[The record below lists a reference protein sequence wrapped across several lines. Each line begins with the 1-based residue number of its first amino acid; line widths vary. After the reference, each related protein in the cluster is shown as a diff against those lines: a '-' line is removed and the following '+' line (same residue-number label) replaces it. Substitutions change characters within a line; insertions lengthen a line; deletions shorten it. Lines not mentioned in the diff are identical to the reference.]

1 MSSAY
6 GNPLILTTMKLKRL
20 GLYRVTRVLSWV
32 LPVVII
38 AFISIAAW
46 SYLAR
51 TRNGDAMAHGVVDSL
66 PPGLEVSTSGAH
78 YVASEGDRNIFLIKG
93 RKMLSFKDNRTV
105 MEDVEVL
112 IYAQRAEDPE
122 RRIRGGECSHDR
134 MTNHIVCSR
143 KVSVELEPGTIAHT
157 EQLLYEHSGGIIS
170 SPVHTRLVRT
180 GEMTGNAGRM
190 EYFIN
195 AGLMRLSDKFEIR
208 LTRGGGM
215 SGGTGEFQS
224 RENWAAVSQGLSITS
239 GTGRM
244 YGDSGRAELLP
255 GTYRP
260 KKVTVDGKAT
270 TEAPSFTVSSD
281 WLQSDLS
288 DAGDIEHV
296 FARGNVRAERKVSGD
311 STQEV
316 SGSDSLNGTLTG
328 PEVEGWLENGNL
340 KVVEA
345 RRNPTFESGG
355 SGTLEATDS
364 IRIEPSGKSGS
375 LKTQGVSTFKREGL
389 NIDGSNFVIVVKDES
404 NEQVFNTTARAT
416 LTAAGLT
423 TTANTTNAN
432 FDTRTKTLTSLLQTG
447 NVTFKEEK
455 GGRNGSSGRL
465 TVRDGGNRI
474 EMEEGNPELTDAQ
487 GTLYASKIMLDRK
500 AESFTGE
507 GGAGKIRMISRS
519 SGSKPAIIVARRVE
533 GRLGGENPR
542 VDYTESAEMYPGD
555 DSKIEASKLTLY
567 PKEKRV
573 EASGKVR
580 SITTGQE
587 VTADELQFRSSAEGP
602 QVAYYKGNVSVSGDF
617 VRPKSQTITADKKVH
632 LSLRSNDLEIHSRDG
647 NLGRIVARGA
657 VDMVQGVQKGR
668 GNFMEYD
675 VATGAVQLTGTSASP
690 AEVSDGDRTF
700 RGCRV
705 QIDADGTKKATNCE
719 NGRVT
724 TSINKK

>member
-1 MSSAY
+1 
-6 GNPLILTTMKLKRL
+6 
-20 GLYRVTRVLSWV
+20 
-32 LPVVII
+32 
-38 AFISIAAW
+38 
-46 SYLAR
+46 
-51 TRNGDAMAHGVVDSL
+51 
-66 PPGLEVSTSGAH
+66 
-78 YVASEGDRNIFLIKG
+78 
-93 RKMLSFKDNRTV
+93 MLSFKDNRTV

-112 IYAQRAEDPE
+112 IYAQRAADPD

-134 MTNHIVCSR
+134 ITNHIVCNR
-143 KVSVELEPGTIAHT
+143 QVSVELEPGTIAHT
-157 EQLLYEHSGGIIS
+157 EQLLYEHSGGVIS

-190 EYFIN
+190 EYFVN
-195 AGLMRLSDKFEIR
+195 AGLMRLSDRFEIN
-208 LTRGGGM
+208 LARGGGM
-215 SGGTGEFQS
+215 SGGNGEFHS
-224 RENWAAVSQGLSITS
+224 RENWAAVSQGLNITS

-270 TEAPSFTVSSD
+270 TEAPSFTVRSD

-296 FARGNVRAERKVSGD
+296 IARGNVRAERKVPGD
-311 STQEV
+311 SAQGA
-316 SGSDSLNGTLTG
+316 SGAESLNGTLAG
-328 PEVEGWLENGNL
+328 PEVEGWLEYGNL

-345 RRNPTFESGG
+345 RQNPTFESNT
-355 SGTLEATDS
+355 SGTLEASDS

-375 LKTQGVSTFKREGL
+375 LTTRGVSNFKRDGL
-389 NIDGSNFVIVVKDES
+389 TVDGSNFAITVKDDS
-404 NEQVFNTTARAT
+404 NEQVFNTSARAT

-432 FDTRTKTLTSLLQTG
+432 FDTRAKTLTSMFQTG

-455 GGRNGSSGRL
+455 GGRTGSSGRL
-465 TVRDGGNRI
+465 TVRDSGNRI

-487 GTLYASKIMLDRK
+487 GTLNASKIMLDRK

-507 GGAGKIRMISRS
+507 GGAGKIRMVSRT
-519 SGSKPAIIVARRVE
+519 SGSRPAIVLARRVE

-542 VDYTESAEMYPGD
+542 VEYTDGAEMYPGD
-555 DSKIEASKLTLY
+555 DSKIEASKLTLF
-567 PKEKRV
+567 PKDKRV
-573 EASGKVR
+573 EAVGKVR
-580 SITTGQE
+580 SLTTGQE
-587 VTADELQFRSSAEGP
+587 VTADELQFRNAAEGP

-617 VRPKSQTITADKKVH
+617 VRPKSEKNPSDRKVH

-647 NLGRIVARGA
+647 SLSRIIARGA
-657 VDMVQGVQKGR
+657 VDMVQGVQKGH

-675 VATGAVQLTGTSASP
+675 VVTGALLLTGTAASP
-690 AEVSDGDRTF
+690 AEVSDGERTF
-700 RGCRV
+700 RGCSV